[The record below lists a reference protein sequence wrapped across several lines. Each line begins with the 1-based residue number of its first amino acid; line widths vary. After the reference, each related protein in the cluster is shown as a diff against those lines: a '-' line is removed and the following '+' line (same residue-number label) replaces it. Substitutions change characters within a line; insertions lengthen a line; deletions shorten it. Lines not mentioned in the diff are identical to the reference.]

1 MKKKKIKGE
10 EKKSE
15 AQQNGKKK
23 ERKVFDLPGQKREPP
38 EEVNYC
44 RVSLVN
50 FLLSVC
56 FGSCFLE
63 FLNGFSVMGHFEIAE
78 RPPKDFL

>member
-63 FLNGFSVMGHFEIAE
+63 ILEWFFSNGAF
-78 RPPKDFL
+78 